1 MKHLTSLIILLCSL
15 VNHSSS
21 YAQQWNWGNLIGG
34 TSPDNNSCLY
44 TDFQG
49 NVIAGAIGS
58 NNFTLGGQNYVSP
71 GTWTVISSF
80 TQGGVLNW
88 QKVFLADSSNY
99 SVKILSLSG
108 DSNNFI
114 YASGSYVGEI
124 DFGSGTVLNSGIGNT
139 NAFLAKLDQNG
150 NVIWVQDYGQTS
162 NSETAVAIEAY
173 SNQRIYALLLRGL
186 STRLLKYNAAGNLV
200 NTIIPTG
207 IGSGVSFYA
216 NALKVKGDRI
226 YICGSAMGQT
236 NFSNNVVIG
245 IPSSG
250 SVFILCCDTNGMGLW
265 SRSYPIFSTSSLL
278 DIDVNDSNHIMA
290 VGSFQ
295 GQLIIDNDTLQSAGS
310 HDGFLILTDSTGK
323 TITKRRFGSTI
334 GDNLYGVASA
344 SNATWY
350 VSGQVNAG
358 GINLTTNLLGIETS
372 SSFDDVFVAR
382 LNSAGLAEWVKVGN
396 HNQIDNCRSFAYDS
410 QNQLIYTGGYLQ
422 GSSVWGSSNLV
433 GIGFTDAFFAQ
444 LSDTTPAHLPY
455 VFPEVLIDST
465 ANPSCPGLC
474 NAYFSSTYNSSHPPL
489 SLALNDVP
497 IIQQDLF
504 SLCPNNYTLS
514 VTDSN
519 DVSISIDFNIAAADS
534 IFINTVLAYDCD
546 SGNYVMEAVPSGG
559 TPPYAYLWPDGSQAS
574 TFSVSAADTS
584 TTVLLVSDANACSA
598 SFSNQLLPYVPLST
612 TLLQQGNVLYFSPPT
627 NNFQWFENGN
637 ALAIT
642 DTFYIVTSNGTYWIE
657 LMDAYGCT
665 SSTDTLNVV
674 VSSLYTTFGDAAI
687 KAVPNPGT
695 GLFYLQ
701 HKFSASP
708 LIVEVFGSEGHLV
721 KCIHSGK
728 DGLLDLL
735 DCPGG
740 FYVLKVYA
748 EALPPQYLCIVKE

>member
-1 MKHLTSLIILLCSL
+1 MKHLAGLIILLCSL

-21 YAQQWNWGNLIGG
+21 YAQQWNWANLIGG
-34 TSPDNNSCLY
+34 NSTDYNSCLY
-44 TDFQG
+44 TDSQG
-49 NVIAGAIGS
+49 NVIAGATGS
-58 NNFTLGGQNYVSP
+58 NDFTLAGQNYVSP

-80 TQGGVLNW
+80 TQGGALNW

-114 YASGSYVGEI
+114 YASGSYKGEI
-124 DFGSGTVLNSGIGNT
+124 DFGSGNVLSSGIVNT
-139 NAFLAKLDQNG
+139 NGFLAKLDQNG
-150 NVIWVQDYGQTS
+150 NVVWVQDYGQTS
-162 NSETAVAIEAY
+162 NSESAVAIEAY
-173 SNQRIYALLLRGL
+173 SNQRIYALLLRSL

-207 IGSGVSFYA
+207 IGNGVSFYA
-216 NALKVKGDRI
+216 NALKVKGDKM
-226 YICGSAMGQT
+226 YICGSAIGQT

-245 IPSSG
+245 IPSSP
-250 SVFILCCDTNGMGLW
+250 SVFILCCDTSGMGLW
-265 SRSYPIFSTSSLL
+265 SKSYPSLSSSSLL
-278 DIDVNDSNHIMA
+278 DIDVNNSDQIMA

-310 HDGFLILTDSTGK
+310 QDGFLILTDSNGN
-323 TITKRRFGSTI
+323 TITKRRFGSVI

-344 SNATWY
+344 SNAAWY
-350 VSGQVNAG
+350 VSGKVNAG
-358 GINLTTNLLGIETS
+358 GVNLTTNLLGIETS
-372 SSFDDVFVAR
+372 SASDDVFVAR
-382 LNSAGLAEWVKVGN
+382 LNNAGLAEWVKLGN
-396 HNQIDNCRSFAYDS
+396 HFQNDDCRSFAYDH
-410 QNQLIYTGGYLQ
+410 QNHLLYTGGFLQ

-444 LSDTTPAHLPY
+444 LSDTTAAHLPY

-474 NAYFSSTYNSSHPPL
+474 NAYFSSTYNTSHPPL
-489 SLALNDVP
+489 SLALNAVS

-519 DVSISIDFNIAAADS
+519 DVSIYVDFNIAAADS

-559 TPPYAYLWPDGSQAS
+559 TPPYAYLWPDGSQTS
-574 TFSVSAADTS
+574 TFYVSAADTS
-584 TTVLLVSDANACSA
+584 TTILLVSDANACSA

-637 ALAIT
+637 ALTNT
-642 DTFYIVTSNGTYWIE
+642 DTFYTVTSNGAYWIQ
-657 LMDAYGCT
+657 MIDSFGCT
-665 SSTDTLNVV
+665 YYTDTLLVV
-674 VSSLYTTFGDAAI
+674 VSGMYKTIGEAAI

-708 LIVEVFGSEGHLV
+708 LIVEVFGSEGHHV
-721 KCIHSGK
+721 KSIHPGR

-748 EALPPQYLCIVKE
+748 DALPPQYLRIVKE